1 MDYTGYKKVILTDDE
16 LARVYQEGKCDK
28 VDLVE
33 NEYLAVVDK
42 DDEVIDKFKMKDG
55 KIVKIPYYIFDSY
68 QSGNVKPKTFEQ
80 HFAMDLLQ
88 NRQITVKLLR
98 GVYGSGKDHL
108 MSAYASMALEKGW
121 YDKVVYIRPSVS
133 LKDVPETGFLKGTL
147 QDKLGWTMGPLYDKW
162 GGEEG
167 VQMML
172 DKGQLELA
180 PLQFI
185 RGRSFENC
193 LIYVSEGQN
202 ITTEIAKL
210 LLGRVGENSVL
221 IINGD
226 THQTDH
232 KIYERDNGILKMIER
247 LTGNE
252 LFGYVYLSQTL
263 RSATA
268 NLANLLDD

>member
-16 LARVYQEGKCDK
+16 LARIYQEGKCDK

-33 NEYLAVVDK
+33 NEYLAVVNK
-42 DDEVIDKFKMKDG
+42 DDEVIDKFKMKNG
-55 KIVKIPYYIFDSY
+55 KIEKIPYYVFDSY

>member
-16 LARVYQEGKCDK
+16 LARIYQYGKCDK

-33 NEYLAVVDK
+33 NEYLAVVNK
-42 DDEVIDKFKMKDG
+42 DDEVIDKFKMKNG
-55 KIVKIPYYIFDSY
+55 KIEQIPYYIFDSY

>member
-16 LARVYQEGKCDK
+16 LARIYQEGKCDK

-33 NEYLAVVDK
+33 NEYLAVVNK
-42 DDEVIDKFKMKDG
+42 DDEVIDKFKMKNG
-55 KIVKIPYYIFDSY
+55 KIEKIPYYIFDSC
-68 QSGNVKPKTFEQ
+68 QAGNVKPKTFEQ

>member
-1 MDYTGYKKVILTDDE
+1 MDYTGYKKVILTDNE
-16 LARVYQEGKCDK
+16 LARIYQEGKCDK

-33 NEYLAVVDK
+33 NEYLAVVNK
-42 DDEVIDKFKMKDG
+42 DDEVIDKFKMKNG
-55 KIVKIPYYIFDSY
+55 KIEKIPYYVFDSY

>member
-16 LARVYQEGKCDK
+16 LARIYQECKCDK

-33 NEYLAVVDK
+33 NEYLAVVNK
-42 DDEVIDKFKMKDG
+42 DDEVIDKFKMKNG
-55 KIVKIPYYIFDSY
+55 ELKKIPYYVFGSY
-68 QSGNVKPKTFEQ
+68 QTENVKPKTFEQ

>member
-16 LARVYQEGKCDK
+16 LACIYQEGKCDK
-28 VDLVE
+28 VGLFE
-33 NEYLAVVDK
+33 NEYLAVVNK
-42 DDEVIDKFKMKDG
+42 DDEVIDKFKMKNG
-55 KIVKIPYYIFDSY
+55 KIEKIPYCIFNSY

-88 NRQITVKLLR
+88 NKQITVKLLR

-108 MSAYASMALEKGW
+108 MSAYASMALEQGW

-232 KIYERDNGILKMIER
+232 KVYERDNGILKMIER

>member
-16 LARVYQEGKCDK
+16 LARIYQEGKCDK

-33 NEYLAVVDK
+33 NEYLAVVNK
-42 DDEVIDKFKMKDG
+42 DDKVIDKFKMKNG
-55 KIVKIPYYIFDSY
+55 KIEKIPYYIFDSY

>member
-1 MDYTGYKKVILTDDE
+1 MDYTGYRKVILTDDE
-16 LARVYQEGKCDK
+16 LARIYQEGKCDK

-33 NEYLAVVDK
+33 NEYLAVVNK

-55 KIVKIPYYIFDSY
+55 KIEKIPYYIFDSY

>member
-16 LARVYQEGKCDK
+16 LARIYQEGKCDK

-33 NEYLAVVDK
+33 NEYLAVVNK
-42 DDEVIDKFKMKDG
+42 DDEVIDKFKMKNG
-55 KIVKIPYYIFDSY
+55 KIEKIPYYVFDSY

-247 LTGNE
+247 LTGNK

>member
-1 MDYTGYKKVILTDDE
+1 MDYTGYKKVILTDGE
-16 LARVYQEGKCDK
+16 LARIYQEGKCDK

-33 NEYLAVVDK
+33 NEYLAVVNK
-42 DDEVIDKFKMKDG
+42 DDEVIDKFKMKNG
-55 KIVKIPYYIFDSY
+55 KIEQIPYYIFDSY

-247 LTGNE
+247 LTGNK

>member
-16 LARVYQEGKCDK
+16 LARIYQDGKCDK

-33 NEYLAVVDK
+33 NEYLAVVNK
-42 DDEVIDKFKMKDG
+42 DDEVIDKFKMKNG
-55 KIVKIPYYIFDSY
+55 KIEKIPYYIFDSY

>member
-1 MDYTGYKKVILTDDE
+1 MDYTGYKKIILTDDE
-16 LARVYQEGKCDK
+16 LARIYQEGKCDK

-33 NEYLAVVDK
+33 NEYLAVVNK
-42 DDEVIDKFKMKDG
+42 DDEVIDKFKMKNG
-55 KIVKIPYYIFDSY
+55 ELKKIPYYVFGSY
-68 QSGNVKPKTFEQ
+68 QTENVKPKTFEQ

-88 NRQITVKLLR
+88 DRQITVKLIR
-98 GVYGSGKDHL
+98 GVYGSGKDYL
-108 MSAYASMALEKGW
+108 MSAYAAEAIEKGW
-121 YDKVVYIRPSVS
+121 YDKIIYIRPNVTV
-133 LKDVPETGFLKGTL
+133 KDVPEIGFLPNDLQSKLAWTL
-147 QDKLGWTMGPLYDKW
+147 GPLIDKF

-167 VQMML
+167 I
-172 DKGQLELA
+172 QLLTDQGKFEMA
-180 PLQFI
+180 PLLFL

-210 LLGRVGENSVL
+210 LLGRVGEGSTL

-226 THQTDH
+226 THQTDR
-232 KIYERDNGILKMIER
+232 KVYENDNGVLKMIER
-247 LTGNE
+247 LTGNK

>member
-16 LARVYQEGKCDK
+16 LARIYQDGKCDK

-33 NEYLAVVDK
+33 NEYLAVMNK
-42 DDEVIDKFKMKDG
+42 DDEVIDKFKMKNG
-55 KIVKIPYYIFDSY
+55 KIEKIPYYIFDSY

>member
-1 MDYTGYKKVILTDDE
+1 
-16 LARVYQEGKCDK
+16 
-28 VDLVE
+28 
-33 NEYLAVVDK
+33 
-42 DDEVIDKFKMKDG
+42 
-55 KIVKIPYYIFDSY
+55 
-68 QSGNVKPKTFEQ
+68 
-80 HFAMDLLQ
+80 MDLRQ

-247 LTGNE
+247 LTGNK

>member
-16 LARVYQEGKCDK
+16 LARIYQDGKCDK

-33 NEYLAVVDK
+33 NEYLAVVNK

-55 KIVKIPYYIFDSY
+55 KIEKISYYIFDSC

-247 LTGNE
+247 LTGNK

>member
-1 MDYTGYKKVILTDDE
+1 MDYTGYKKVVLTDDE
-16 LARVYQEGKCDK
+16 LARIYQEGKCDK

-33 NEYLAVVDK
+33 NEYLAVVNK
-42 DDEVIDKFKMKDG
+42 DDEVIDKFKMKNG
-55 KIVKIPYYIFDSY
+55 KIEKIPYYIFDSY

-232 KIYERDNGILKMIER
+232 KIYERDNAILKMIER
-247 LTGNE
+247 LTGNK

>member
-16 LARVYQEGKCDK
+16 LARIYQEGKCDR

-33 NEYLAVVDK
+33 NEYLAVMNK
-42 DDEVIDKFKMKDG
+42 DDEVVDKFKMKNG
-55 KIVKIPYYIFDSY
+55 KIVKIPFYTFDSY
-68 QSGNVKPKTFEQ
+68 QSGIVKPKTFEQ

-88 NRQITVKLLR
+88 DRQITVKLLR
-98 GVYGSGKDHL
+98 GVYGSGKDYL
-108 MSAYASMALEKGW
+108 MSAYAAEAIEKGW
-121 YDKVVYIRPSVS
+121 YDKIIYIRPNVTV
-133 LKDVPETGFLKGTL
+133 KDVPEIGFLPNDLQSKLAWTL
-147 QDKLGWTMGPLYDKW
+147 GPLYDKF

-167 VQMML
+167 I
-172 DKGQLELA
+172 QLLTDRGKFEMA
-180 PLQFI
+180 PLLFL

-210 LLGRVGENSVL
+210 LLGRVGEGSAL

>member
-16 LARVYQEGKCDK
+16 LARIYQEGKCDK

-33 NEYLAVVDK
+33 NEYLAVVNK
-42 DDEVIDKFKMKDG
+42 DDEVIDKFKMKNG
-55 KIVKIPYYIFDSY
+55 KIEKIPYYIFDSY

-252 LFGYVYLSQTL
+252 LFGYVYLSKTL

>member
-16 LARVYQEGKCDK
+16 LARIYQEGKCDK

-33 NEYLAVVDK
+33 NEYLAVMNK
-42 DDEVIDKFKMKDG
+42 DDEVIDKFKMKNG
-55 KIVKIPYYIFDSY
+55 KIEKIPYYIFDSC

>member
-1 MDYTGYKKVILTDDE
+1 MDYTGYRKVILTDDE
-16 LARVYQEGKCDK
+16 LARIYQEGKCDK

-33 NEYLAVVDK
+33 NEYLAVMNK
-42 DDEVIDKFKMKDG
+42 NEEVVDKFKMKNG
-55 KIVKIPYYIFDSY
+55 KIEKIPYYIFDSY

>member
-1 MDYTGYKKVILTDDE
+1 
-16 LARVYQEGKCDK
+16 
-28 VDLVE
+28 
-33 NEYLAVVDK
+33 
-42 DDEVIDKFKMKDG
+42 
-55 KIVKIPYYIFDSY
+55 
-68 QSGNVKPKTFEQ
+68 
-80 HFAMDLLQ
+80 
-88 NRQITVKLLR
+88 
-98 GVYGSGKDHL
+98 
-108 MSAYASMALEKGW
+108 
-121 YDKVVYIRPSVS
+121 
-133 LKDVPETGFLKGTL
+133 
-147 QDKLGWTMGPLYDKW
+147 MGPLYDKW

>member
-16 LARVYQEGKCDK
+16 LARIYQDGKCDK
-28 VDLVE
+28 VDLVQ
-33 NEYLAVVDK
+33 NEYLAVVNK
-42 DDEVIDKFKMKDG
+42 DDEVIDKFKMKNG
-55 KIVKIPYYIFDSY
+55 KIEKIPYYIFDSY

-247 LTGNE
+247 LTGNK
-252 LFGYVYLSQTL
+252 LFGYVYLSQAL

-268 NLANLLDD
+268 DLANLLDD

>member
-1 MDYTGYKKVILTDDE
+1 MDYTGYKKVILTDYE
-16 LARVYQEGKCDK
+16 LARIYQEGKCDK

-33 NEYLAVVDK
+33 NEYLAVVNK
-42 DDEVIDKFKMKDG
+42 DDEVIDKFKMKNG
-55 KIVKIPYYIFDSY
+55 KIEKIPYYVFDSY

-210 LLGRVGENSVL
+210 LLGRVGIRL
-221 IINGD
+221 
-226 THQTDH
+226 
-232 KIYERDNGILKMIER
+232 RDWNRSLSEKNFFILLPK
-247 LTGNE
+247 
-252 LFGYVYLSQTL
+252 L
-263 RSATA
+263 RKST
-268 NLANLLDD
+268 

>member
-16 LARVYQEGKCDK
+16 LARIYQDGKCDK
-28 VDLVE
+28 VDLVQ
-33 NEYLAVVDK
+33 NEYLAVVNK
-42 DDEVIDKFKMKDG
+42 DDEVIDKFKMKNG
-55 KIVKIPYYIFDSY
+55 KIEKIPYYIFDSY

-247 LTGNE
+247 LTGNK

>member
-16 LARVYQEGKCDK
+16 LARIYQEGKCDK

-33 NEYLAVVDK
+33 NEYLAVVNK
-42 DDEVIDKFKMKDG
+42 DDEVIDKFKMKNG
-55 KIVKIPYYIFDSY
+55 KIEKIPYYIFDSY

>member
-1 MDYTGYKKVILTDDE
+1 
-16 LARVYQEGKCDK
+16 
-28 VDLVE
+28 
-33 NEYLAVVDK
+33 
-42 DDEVIDKFKMKDG
+42 MKD
-55 KIVKIPYYIFDSY
+55 Y
-68 QSGNVKPKTFEQ
+68 
-80 HFAMDLLQ
+80 
-88 NRQITVKLLR
+88 
-98 GVYGSGKDHL
+98 L
-108 MSAYASMALEKGW
+108 MSAYAAEAIEKGW
-121 YDKVVYIRPSVS
+121 YDKIIYIRPNVTV
-133 LKDVPETGFLKGTL
+133 KDVPEIGFLPNDLQSKLAWTL
-147 QDKLGWTMGPLYDKW
+147 GPLIDKF

-167 VQMML
+167 I
-172 DKGQLELA
+172 QLLTDQGKFEMA
-180 PLQFI
+180 PLLFL

-210 LLGRVGENSVL
+210 LLGRIGEGSTL

-226 THQTDH
+226 THQTDR
-232 KIYERDNGILKMIER
+232 KVYENDNGVLKMIER

>member
-16 LARVYQEGKCDK
+16 LARIYQEGKCDK

-33 NEYLAVVDK
+33 NEYLAVVNK
-42 DDEVIDKFKMKDG
+42 DDEVIDKFKMKNG
-55 KIVKIPYYIFDSY
+55 KIEKIPYYIFDSY

-247 LTGNE
+247 LTGNK

>member
-1 MDYTGYKKVILTDDE
+1 MDYTGYKKVILTDGE
-16 LARVYQEGKCDK
+16 LARIYQEGKCDK

-33 NEYLAVVDK
+33 NEYLAVVNK
-42 DDEVIDKFKMKDG
+42 DDEVIDKFKMKNG
-55 KIVKIPYYIFDSY
+55 KIEKIPYYVFDSY

>member
-16 LARVYQEGKCDK
+16 LARIYQEGKCDK

-33 NEYLAVVDK
+33 NEYLAVVNK
-42 DDEVIDKFKMKDG
+42 DDEVIDKFKMKNG
-55 KIVKIPYYIFDSY
+55 ELKKIPYYVFGSY
-68 QSGNVKPKTFEQ
+68 QTENVKPKTFEQ

>member
-1 MDYTGYKKVILTDDE
+1 MDYTGYKSIILDDKG
-16 LARVYQEGKCDK
+16 LAQLYQEGT
-28 VDLVE
+28 VDGLELYE
-33 NEYLAVVDK
+33 NEYLAVVNK
-42 DDEVIDKFKMKDG
+42 DDEVIDKFKMKNG
-55 KIVKIPYYIFDSY
+55 KIEKIPYYIFDSY

-121 YDKVVYIRPSVS
+121 YDKVAYIRPSVS

-252 LFGYVYLSQTL
+252 LFGYIYLSQTL

>member
-1 MDYTGYKKVILTDDE
+1 MDYTGYKKVILTDNE
-16 LARVYQEGKCDK
+16 LARIYQEGKCDK

-33 NEYLAVVDK
+33 NEYLAVVNK
-42 DDEVIDKFKMKDG
+42 DDEVIDKFKMKNG
-55 KIVKIPYYIFDSY
+55 KIEKIPYYIFDSY

-247 LTGNE
+247 LTGNK